1 MNLAK
6 TVSLLLLL
14 VTLALG
20 CSDREQVIVERKN
33 LVQGVYASGN
43 VMPTGYYEVTSKVP
57 GIIDKILVSVG
68 ENVEI
73 GTPLAKL
80 QNQPNEANLQIARN
94 QLELARKHAAPDSDV
109 LAQLEKQVENARA
122 VFVQDSTE
130 FERRHRLRDDN
141 IGSRQTLD
149 LAELR
154 YKTSLK
160 SYQIA
165 RRKLSETRSRLEVE
179 LDNARNNFIAQ
190 QSRTGDYTLLSAIE
204 GKVYDI
210 MPKEGELVAG
220 SRPIMEIGSANEFET
235 ELQVDETDIVMV
247 KAGQTVHFELDALED
262 TVLSGS
268 VSLIYPRIDTI
279 ERTAKVIAS
288 INPGKSPLY
297 PGMALE
303 ANIIVREKEDILV
316 IPVTYIN
323 DENEVILANENRKQI
338 ETGIRDL
345 NYVEVVSGLSEGDV
359 ILKPG
364 P

>member
-1 MNLAK
+1 MNLIK
-6 TVSLLLLL
+6 TVSFLLLL
-14 VTLALG
+14 VVLALG
-20 CSDREQVIVERKN
+20 CSDREQVRVERKN

-43 VMPTGYYEVTSKVP
+43 VMPKGYYEVTSKVS
-57 GIIDKILVSVG
+57 GIIDEILVSVD
-68 ENVEI
+68 NDVEI
-73 GTPLAKL
+73 GTPLVKL

-94 QLELARKHAAPDSDV
+94 QFELARKNAAPDSDV
-109 LAQLEKQVENARA
+109 LMQLEKQVENSRA

-130 FERRHRLRDDN
+130 FERHRRLRDDN

-154 YKTSLK
+154 YRTSLN
-160 SYQIA
+160 SYLMA
-165 RRKLSETRSRLEVE
+165 RSKLSEKRSRLEVE
-179 LDNARNNFIAQ
+179 LDNARNNLLAQ
-190 QSRTGDYTLLSAIE
+190 QSRTGDYTILSAIE

-210 MPKEGELVAG
+210 MPEEGELVAG
-220 SRPIMEIGSANEFET
+220 SRPIMEIGSAKQFET

-247 KAGQTVHFELDALED
+247 KAGQQVHFELDALED
-262 TVLSGS
+262 TVLNGS
-268 VSLIYPRIDTI
+268 ISLIYPRIDTI

-288 INPGKSPLY
+288 ITPGESPLY

-323 DENEVILANENRKQI
+323 EENEVILANEDRKQI

-345 NYVEVVSGLSEGDV
+345 KYVEVVSGLSEGDV

-364 P
+364 S